1 MSWQGVPT
9 DRRRRPNTDR
19 WKRLGWWLV
28 AGLPLVV
35 ALVLVR
41 SENLHVPDLNPRY
54 DVSLTCLLWLG
65 GLLVAVGLSMAIMAI
80 GRGRSA
86 WNLAQNR
93 STHSSRQA
101 QLDEAYEIRLRSA
114 RMIIVGTGLS
124 ILGGYLVWLVI
135 SAG

>member
-1 MSWQGVPT
+1 VRWQGVPT
-9 DRRRRPNTDR
+9 DRRQRPNTDR
-19 WKRLGWWLV
+19 WKRLAWWLV
-28 AGLPLVV
+28 AGLPGVV

-41 SENLHVPDLNPRY
+41 SENLYVQDLNPRY
-54 DVSLTCLLWLG
+54 DVSSTCLLWLG
-65 GLLVAVGLSMAIMAI
+65 GLLVAVGLAMAIMAI
-80 GRGRSA
+80 GRGRGA

-114 RMIIVGTGLS
+114 WMIIVGTGLS

>member
-9 DRRRRPNTDR
+9 DRRRRPNADR

-28 AGLPLVV
+28 AGLPVVV

-41 SENLHVPDLNPRY
+41 LENLHVPDLNPRH
-54 DVSLTCLLWLG
+54 DVSLKCLLWLG
-65 GLLVAVGLSMAIMAI
+65 GLLVVVGLAMAIMAI
-80 GRGRSA
+80 GRGRRA
-86 WNLAQNR
+86 LNTAQQR
-93 STHSSRQA
+93 LTHSTRQA
-101 QLDEAYEIRLRSA
+101 QLCQAYEIRLRSGW
-114 RMIIVGTGLS
+114 MIIVGTGLS